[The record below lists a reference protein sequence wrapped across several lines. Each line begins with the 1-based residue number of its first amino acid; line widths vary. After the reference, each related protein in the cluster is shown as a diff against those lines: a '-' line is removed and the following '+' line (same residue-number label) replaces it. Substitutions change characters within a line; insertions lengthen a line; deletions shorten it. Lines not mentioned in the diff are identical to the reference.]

1 VPTPRIRRNAN
12 VGECRQYVRGPRHG
26 SVVSEV
32 KESLERI
39 AEYRRRNCLTQ
50 REHEV
55 VLVNQAILVFIDQH
69 ESVAHTKH
77 PAYCRGACRS
87 HGLWYRGA
95 LPQTGTAGTRNSASC
110 R

>member
-1 VPTPRIRRNAN
+1 
-12 VGECRQYVRGPRHG
+12 
-26 SVVSEV
+26 VSEV

-50 REHEV
+50 PEHEV

-87 HGLWYRGA
+87 HGCFVVLGRVAPDGD
-95 LPQTGTAGTRNSASC
+95 C
-110 R
+110 RHP